1 MYNLRNSR
9 KDFLRS
15 QNVARKR
22 RKRRF
27 IKISIKLA
35 VLLLLIVALA
45 WLSWISKLSIGNV
58 VVVGN
63 SSVEASEL
71 QKDINKILDGK
82 YALIFSK
89 RNAMIY
95 PKKEIRELVLNNY
108 PRVENVIVK
117 TEGLNILNVLIEER
131 KPLALWCTTP
141 NCYLMDKNAFIYEK
155 YEDHSA
161 SASALVSRDTSTSSV
176 ASSTSENAVQKS
188 SAENDLVKFHGN
200 EEAVGPAPIGKHA
213 FDKKLFEEM
222 FSTSKVMETLGF
234 KVSDIT
240 YKEKNSITFGL
251 KDNGRIIFS
260 DKKSF
265 EESLDNLKSALSSS
279 AFKGKSSTAYN
290 TFEYIDL
297 RYGNKVFYRLSGK
310 VEASSTIEK
319 ADGI

>member
-15 QNVARKR
+15 QNVARRR

-35 VLLLLIVALA
+35 VFLLLIGVLA
-45 WLSWISKLSIGNV
+45 WLSWIQKFSIRNV

-71 QKDINKILDGK
+71 QKDINSILDRR
-82 YALIFSK
+82 YFFIFSK
-89 RNAMIY
+89 RNALIY
-95 PKKEIRELVLNNY
+95 PKSDISKLVLSKY
-108 PRVENVIVK
+108 TRVESVLIK

-141 NCYLMDKNAFIYEK
+141 DCFLIDKNAFIYEK
-155 YEDHSA
+155 YTNQDS
-161 SASALVSRDTSTSSV
+161 LIR
-176 ASSTSENAVQKS
+176 
-188 SAENDLVKFHGN
+188 FYGN
-200 EEAVGPAPIGKHA
+200 EESVGPSPIGKYA
-213 FDKKLFEEM
+213 FDKNIFEEM
-222 FSTSKVMETLGF
+222 FSTSKAIETFGF

-240 YKEKNSITFGL
+240 YKEKNSITFDL
-251 KDNGRIIFS
+251 ENNGRIILS

-279 AFKGKSSTAYN
+279 VFKAKTSSSSSDQYHK
-290 TFEYIDL
+290 FEYIDL
-297 RYGNKVFYRLSGK
+297 RYGNKVFYRLTGK
-310 VEASSTIEK
+310 VESSSTIEK
-319 ADGI
+319 ANSI